1 MAGNRKLHLWLLF
14 LAAWIG
20 IGGAAIIYRVSNG
33 LLVTNLSQFVP
44 WGGWVALYIFFVGLS
59 AGAFL
64 LSSLIYVFGMKQY
77 QKVGRQALFAAF
89 LSMIIALIF
98 IWLDLGRMERFWHG
112 MAFWN
117 ILSVLSWEVRFYLL
131 YIVLLVAELYFS
143 MRRDLILLAQES
155 SGWRRTLYSWLTLGS
170 SDTSQQ
176 SVERDWR
183 WLKILGIIGIPLA
196 IMGVH
201 GGTGTLF
208 AVVAARPYWN
218 SPLFPIVFVV
228 SALVSGTA
236 LLTASYVAQRTAR
249 GLEVDVPLVKNLA
262 KLMMFFLAIDLLLE
276 FYEFLVGGYP
286 LRPDKTATLMVLFT
300 GTYAWLFW
308 GIQIGLG
315 ALVPIYLVSNK
326 KTNRSIWG
334 LTTAAVLVIIGI
346 IAVRFN
352 LVVPAQIIHQLEGM
366 PPAYYHPN
374 LIEWLSSLGVV
385 ALGLLLYTLGIRVLP
400 LDEDEHIGQ
409 AFDKGKTARTINSTT
424 GDGGVKEYA

>member
-1 MAGNRKLHLWLLF
+1 MTESKKFHLWILF
-14 LAAWIG
+14 LVVWIL
-20 IGGAAIIYRVSNG
+20 IGGGAIIYRISHG
-33 LLVTNLSQFVP
+33 LLATNLSQFVP

-77 QKVGRQALFAAF
+77 EKIGRQSLFVAL
-89 LSMIIALIF
+89 LSMIIALVF
-98 IWLDLGRMERFWHG
+98 IWLDLGKMERFWHG
-112 MAFWN
+112 IAFWN
-117 ILSVLSWEVRFYLL
+117 ILSVLSWEIRFYLL
-131 YIVLLVAELYFS
+131 YIILLISELYFS
-143 MRRDLILLAQES
+143 MRRDLILLAEEKE
-155 SGWRRTLYSWLTLGS
+155 GWQKTLYRWLALGS
-170 SDTSQQ
+170 RDVSQASIQ
-176 SVERDWR
+176 RDWR

-249 GLEVDVPLVKNLA
+249 KLEVDRALVKNLT
-262 KLMMFFLAIDLLLE
+262 KLMIFFLAIDLLLE

-326 KTNRSIWG
+326 KTNRSLWG

-346 IAVRFN
+346 VAVRFN

-374 LIEWLSSLGVV
+374 LIEWLSSLGVI
-385 ALGLLLYTLGIRVLP
+385 ALGLLLYTLGIRTLP
-400 LDEDEHIGQ
+400 LDEENGNNL
-409 AFDKGKTARTINSTT
+409 K
-424 GDGGVKEYA
+424 GVKEYA